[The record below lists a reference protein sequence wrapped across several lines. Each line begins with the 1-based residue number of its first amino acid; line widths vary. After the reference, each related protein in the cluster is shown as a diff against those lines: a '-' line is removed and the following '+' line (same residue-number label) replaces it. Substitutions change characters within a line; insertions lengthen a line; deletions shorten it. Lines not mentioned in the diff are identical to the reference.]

1 VANATAVTAA
11 DGTYTVQGLAPGSY
25 RIRFGPPTG
34 SGLRVE
40 WYDNSPTRAGGTLIN
55 LAGGLAVTSV
65 NAALEAL

>member
-1 VANATAVTAA
+1 
-11 DGTYTVQGLAPGSY
+11 VQGLAPGSY